1 MSTVYDENPF
11 AEAQEE
17 EFTFTTPFVSKGKE
31 VPPPP
36 PSWLRSDESKS
47 SLPTSSGNPSEGAT
61 TVAGTEAIQISKIIA
76 LNFGFM
82 YNAKSRSVFML
93 FIGTILF
100 SFSLFGRIIGVCMLA
115 NAGFNL
121 YIIFRY
127 PEYEK
132 IQRDDALSE
141 IKGFLAANPAFA
153 TTMVDAG
160 LQASSEIIK
169 SNPELARKGAEA
181 LVFGRSNSSQAG
193 SKGED
198 YTTV

>member
-1 MSTVYDENPF
+1 MYF
-11 AEAQEE
+11 AQYH
-17 EFTFTTPFVSKGKE
+17 
-31 VPPPP
+31 
-36 PSWLRSDESKS
+36 
-47 SLPTSSGNPSEGAT
+47 
-61 TVAGTEAIQISKIIA
+61 IICDD
-76 LNFGFM
+76 
-82 YNAKSRSVFML
+82 YY
-93 FIGTILF
+93 FILGTILF

-169 SNPELARKGAEA
+169 SNP
-181 LVFGRSNSSQAG
+181 GRTKHTINLIL
-193 SKGED
+193 
-198 YTTV
+198 

>member
-1 MSTVYDENPF
+1 
-11 AEAQEE
+11 
-17 EFTFTTPFVSKGKE
+17 
-31 VPPPP
+31 
-36 PSWLRSDESKS
+36 
-47 SLPTSSGNPSEGAT
+47 
-61 TVAGTEAIQISKIIA
+61 
-76 LNFGFM
+76 
-82 YNAKSRSVFML
+82 
-93 FIGTILF
+93 LF

-160 LQASSEIIK
+160 LKASSEIIK
-169 SNPELARKGAEA
+169 NNPGRPYIHHVKHLLTLFFFRVTELARKGAEA
-181 LVFGRSNSSQAG
+181 LVFGRNTSSSSG
-193 SKGED
+193 SKGDD